1 MSLDSVSGK
10 TAQLMSNPGTTDA
23 VDRTS
28 LARFDMIIDVRSPA
42 EFAEDHV
49 PGAVNLPVLDN
60 DERALIGT
68 TYVQESRFLARRMGA
83 ALVARNVARHLDTAL
98 NDAPPGFR
106 PLVYCW
112 RGGQRSN
119 AMALILAQVGWRT
132 TVLQGGYKTYRRA
145 VQRRLYDEPLG
156 FRLIL
161 LDGNTG
167 CGKTDILNRAAAK
180 GVQALDLEAL
190 AQHRGSL
197 FGAMADAQPSQ
208 KWFESSLLHELSA
221 MDPSRPVLVEAESSK
236 IGRRSLPPS
245 LWQAMLA
252 ASRIALTAPVNARVD
267 YLIEAYPEMI
277 ADRALLDTALSRL
290 EVYPGR
296 KQLAAWRLLA
306 DGGEFH
312 DLVREVVERHYDPS
326 YLRSS
331 KRDARPRL
339 GTIALATL
347 DGAERDAA
355 AQRIVDMIEAVAV
368 SDP

>member
-10 TAQLMSNPGTTDA
+10 TAQLMSNPGITDA

-28 LARFDMIIDVRSPA
+28 LARFDLIIDVRSPA
-42 EFAEDHV
+42 EFAEDRV

-60 DERALIGT
+60 EERAIIGT

-83 ALVARNVARHLDTAL
+83 ALVARNVARHLDTSL
-98 NDAPPGFR
+98 KDAPPTFR
-106 PLVYCW
+106 PLIYCW

-132 TVLQGGYKTYRRA
+132 TVLQGGYKTYRRN
-145 VQRRLYDEPLG
+145 VQRQLYDEPLG
-156 FRLIL
+156 LSLIL

-180 GVQALDLEAL
+180 GGQVLDLEAL

-208 KWFESSLLHELSA
+208 KWFESCLIHELSA
-221 MDPSRPVLVEAESSK
+221 MDHSLPVLVEAESNK
-236 IGRRSLPPS
+236 IGRRSLPPA
-245 LWQAMLA
+245 LWQAMLV
-252 ASRIALTAPVNARVD
+252 ASRVELTAPVDERVR

-277 ADRALLDTALSRL
+277 ADRELLDAALTRL

-296 KQLAAWRLLA
+296 KQLAAWRLMA
-306 DGGEFH
+306 DAGEFRN
-312 DLVREVVERHYDPS
+312 LVREVVERHYDPS

-331 KRDARPRL
+331 KRDTRPRL
-339 GTIALATL
+339 GTIALASL
-347 DGAERDAA
+347 DAAERDAA
-355 AQRIVDMIEAVAV
+355 AQRIVEIART
-368 SDP
+368 P